1 MTTATD
7 MPTFRLDGRTALVTG
22 AGSGIG
28 AALAEGLAEFGADVA
43 CVDLDEGLA
52 EQTAVAVRRRG
63 RRALALAAN
72 TAQVGA
78 LDRCVERLEVELG
91 PLTLAVN
98 CAGVHSAAPA
108 EDMEAEVWQRLVD
121 VNLTGVFRSCQAEG
135 RAMIR
140 NGGGSIVNLGSIS
153 GRIANRGIDQVHYNS
168 TKAAVA
174 HLSRSLAIEWVSER
188 VRVNTL
194 SPGLVRT
201 GLSRGVV
208 TTRPAQ
214 EFVDEIPMRRVAHP
228 VEMVGPTVFLLSDA
242 ASYCTGTDLVVDGGA
257 TLW

>member
-1 MTTATD
+1 
-7 MPTFRLDGRTALVTG
+7 MPTFRLDGRTAVVTG

-28 AALAEGLAEFGADVA
+28 AAIAEGLAEFGADVA
-43 CVDLDEGLA
+43 CVDLDGQAA
-52 EQTAVAVRRRG
+52 EQTALAVRARG
-63 RRALALAAN
+63 RRALAVPADTSQA
-72 TAQVGA
+72 GA
-78 LDRCVERLEVELG
+78 LDACVERLEGELG

-108 EDMEAEVWQRLVD
+108 EDMDAGTWQRLVD

-153 GRIANRGIDQVHYNS
+153 GRIANRGIDQVHYNA
-168 TKAAVA
+168 TKAAVV
-174 HLSRSLAIEWVSER
+174 HLSRSLAVEWVDEG
-188 VRVNTL
+188 VRVNAL

-201 GLSRGVV
+201 ALSRGVV
-208 TTRPAQ
+208 TTRSAEQ
-214 EFVDEIPMRRVAHP
+214 FVDEIPMRRVAHP

-242 ASYCTGTDLVVDGGA
+242 ASYCTGTDLVVDGGL
-257 TLW
+257 TTW